1 MANAALLRLRPYV
14 VPLAVLAVTWGIMGW
29 TTPEFRGEG
38 SVYSVLEGL
47 TLLGLVALGIGVT
60 MIAGELDL
68 SVGSMAAMAGVIAVE
83 ASGWG
88 LIPCVLYATAIC
100 TAVGAVQGG
109 VIARTGINSLVF
121 TIGTLILLRGI
132 TYMLSG
138 GPNGQ
143 APVSLEDFSVSDA
156 LLGRHWVFSVSS
168 IVALAVF
175 AVVGLFLAFTRYGRE
190 IYAIGGARAEA
201 LAAGVSKTRSMI
213 IVFALSAFCASLA
226 GSLAS
231 LRGGSAA
238 PENYADLLLAGVAG
252 AALGGISLYGG
263 RGTVV
268 NVLIGVLV
276 LSVVTA
282 GLGIRGAEGS
292 TVQLV
297 TGALLL
303 GVIALEFAES
313 WLAGGAWARVRKW
326 RGPPSEPAPAHD
338 P

>member
-1 MANAALLRLRPYV
+1 MGSAILLRLRPYL
-14 VPLAVLAVTWGIMGW
+14 VPLAVLATTWLIMAW
-29 TTPEFRGEG
+29 TTPDFRGEG
-38 SVYSVLEGL
+38 SVYAVLEGL
-47 TLLGLVALGIGVT
+47 PLLGLVALGIGVT

-68 SVGSMAAMAGVIAVE
+68 SVASMAAMAGVIAVE

-100 TAVGAVQGG
+100 TLVGAVQGG
-109 VIARTGINSLVF
+109 IIARTGINSLVF
-121 TIGTLILLRGI
+121 TIGTLILLRGV

-143 APVSLEDFSVSDA
+143 APVSLRDFSVSDA

-175 AVVGLFLAFTRYGRE
+175 AFVGLLLAYTRYGRE
-190 IYAIGGARAEA
+190 IYAIGGARSEA

-213 IVFALSAFCASLA
+213 IVFALSAACASLA

-238 PENYADLLLAGVAG
+238 PENYADLLLSGVAG

-263 RGTVV
+263 RGTVI
-268 NVLIGVLV
+268 NVLSGVLI

-292 TVQLV
+292 TVQLF

-303 GVIALEFAES
+303 GVIALDFAES
-313 WLAGGAWARVRKW
+313 WVTRGGYARVRKW
-326 RGPPSEPAPAHD
+326 RSPPDATAPS